1 MSTNA
6 SPFIVNIVP
15 LQNVASDIRGTD
27 ATTILQGQVANILT
41 MVDTTTHT
49 IFADNLSNFTPA
61 NPYINIEANLNLASN
76 IGLYSNSNLVYLNT
90 TSTITGGGGSGTAGP
105 TGATGPTGA
114 AGPTGP
120 TGPTGPRGPTGPTGP
135 TGLTGPSGA
144 TGPGRISASG
154 SNITDG
160 DGLATVTFAAAFA
173 TVPNVTA
180 TFFGQLPVFMT
191 LDTVTTTGFNA
202 YSWLNDGSPHP
213 NAPFLWIA
221 SV

>member
-27 ATTILQGQVANILT
+27 ATSVLQGQVANILT

-49 IFADNLSNFTPA
+49 IFADNFSNFTPS
-61 NPYINIEANLNLASN
+61 NPFINVEANLNLASN
-76 IGLYSNSNLVYLNT
+76 IGLYSNNNLVYLNT

-120 TGPTGPRGPTGPTGP
+120 TGPRGPTGPTGP

-144 TGPGRISASG
+144 TGPGTISASG
-154 SNITDG
+154 SNTTDG
-160 DGLATVTFAAAFA
+160 SGTLSVTFATAFA

-180 TFFGQLPVFMT
+180 TFFGSLPVFMT
-191 LDTVTTTGFNA
+191 LDTVATTGFTA
-202 YSWLNDGSPHP
+202 YSWSNDASAYPD
-213 NAPFLWIA
+213 APFLWIA

>member
-105 TGATGPTGA
+105 TGPTGL
-114 AGPTGP
+114 
-120 TGPTGPRGPTGPTGP
+120 RGPTGPTGP